1 MNIVHR
7 EDQQLREHT
16 LLSAD
21 AAKSDESEGRARS
34 GEPDFLRTEFQR
46 DRDKILHC
54 ACRTKPRCSWPPKAI
69 ISARGLPIPLR
80 LRR

>member
-7 EDQQLREHT
+7 EDQQLREHA

-54 ACRTKPRCSWPPKAI
+54 KSFRRLSHKNPCSCR
-69 ISARGLPIPLR
+69 
-80 LRR
+80 RRRSFPHAAYPYP